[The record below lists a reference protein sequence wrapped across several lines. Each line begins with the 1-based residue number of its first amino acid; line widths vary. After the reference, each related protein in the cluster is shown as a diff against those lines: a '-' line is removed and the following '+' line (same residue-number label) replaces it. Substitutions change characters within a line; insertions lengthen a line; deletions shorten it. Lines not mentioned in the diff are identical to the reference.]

1 MGYRKP
7 MDYNS
12 VNHQIYMTGVEI
24 RSKYTDGFNQ
34 WALKQ
39 DLYRL
44 KWLLDDILQETPTFE
59 GEEEFLHKHEQELIL
74 QVLER

>member
-7 MDYNS
+7 IDYNA
-12 VNHQIYMTGVEI
+12 VHHQIYITGVEL
-24 RSKYTDGFNQ
+24 RSHYTDGFNQ
-34 WALKQ
+34 WELKK

-44 KWLLDDILQETPTFE
+44 KWLLDDILQEAPKFE
-59 GEEEFLHKHEQELIL
+59 GEQEFLHEHERQVIL